1 MREMTKIL
9 LSACTVCA
17 LGQGNIA
24 RAQSSQPAGPTP
36 ASQPTPTPD
45 TPSGTS
51 PANGSDGQPTPA
63 DDQPTETPTPTTPA
77 VPDSQPPPTSPPD
90 ASSTDASSTT
100 TTTTT
105 TTSTSTGDTT
115 AAPAP
120 DPVTVEPTTESNTDM
135 FGFEWHNPNL
145 MSGIGISTTLGG
157 GVVQFTDSTMRGTT
171 SNIGGL
177 WDLHVTFG
185 SHLPL
190 ALDLA
195 YVGTATHIAG
205 LPSGNTGTLIGSA
218 AEGTLRWNVLPRLSW
233 TPYVFGG
240 VGYQRYDVT
249 QTSVSLSDSNMNSS
263 DNLLSVPAGLG
274 FVWRGNNGLVADVHG
289 TYRFTWFQDLVLKN
303 GAPITTTS
311 SSDFVKLNNWQASA
325 AIGYE
330 F

>member
-24 RAQSSQPAGPTP
+24 RAQAPGSTP
-36 ASQPTPTPD
+36 STQPTPSPD
-45 TPSGTS
+45 TPPGTT
-51 PANGSDGQPTPA
+51 PSDSSSTPTTPP
-63 DDQPTETPTPTTPA
+63 DDQPSATPTTPA
-77 VPDSQPPPTSPPD
+77 VPDTSQPAPPIPPD
-90 ASSTDASSTT
+90 TSSTT

-105 TTSTSTGDTT
+105 TTTTGDTT

-120 DPVTVEPTTESNTDM
+120 TPVPVTEEPSGSENDM

-145 MSGIGISTTLGG
+145 KSGIGVSTMLGG
-157 GVVQFTDSTMRGTT
+157 GVVQFTNSTMRGTT
-171 SNIGGL
+171 SNLGGL

-185 SHLPL
+185 THLPL

-205 LPSGNTGTLIGSA
+205 LPTGSTGTLIGSA
-218 AEGTLRWNVLPRLSW
+218 AEGTLRWNVLPRQSW

-249 QTSVSLSDSNMNSS
+249 GGDVTLSDSGMNSS

-289 TYRFTWFQDLVLKN
+289 TYRFTWFQDLVLAN
-303 GAPITTTS
+303 GAPVNGNT
-311 SSDFVKLNNWQASA
+311 SSDFVKLNNWEASA

>member
-9 LSACTVCA
+9 LSVCTVCA
-17 LGQGNIA
+17 FGQGNIA
-24 RAQSSQPAGPTP
+24 RAQSSQAPGQTPSSQPSPSPDTPAVSPAG
-36 ASQPTPTPD
+36 ASDSQPTPP
-45 TPSGTS
+45 
-51 PANGSDGQPTPA
+51 
-63 DDQPTETPTPTTPA
+63 DDQPTEPPTPT
-77 VPDSQPPPTSPPD
+77 VPDTSQTSPPD
-90 ASSTDASSTT
+90 SSATSTT

-105 TTSTSTGDTT
+105 TTNVAGAT
-115 AAPAP
+115 APTP
-120 DPVTVEPTTESNTDM
+120 PPTPVEAGTESDNDM

-145 MSGIGISTTLGG
+145 KSGIGVSTLLGG
-157 GVVQFTDSTMRGTT
+157 GVVQFTNSTMRNTT
-171 SNIGGL
+171 SNLGGL

-185 SHLPL
+185 THLPL

-205 LPSGNTGTLIGSA
+205 LPAGNTATLIGSA

-249 QTSVSLSDSNMNSS
+249 GGNVTLSDSGMNSS
-263 DNLLSVPAGLG
+263 DNLLSVPAGVG
-274 FVWRGNNGLVADVHG
+274 FAWRGNNGLVADVHG
-289 TYRFTWFQDLVLKN
+289 TYRFTWFQDLLLNN
-303 GAPITTTS
+303 GAPITGTS

>member
-24 RAQSSQPAGPTP
+24 RAQSGQTPGPTP

-45 TPSGTS
+45 TPPGTS
-51 PANGSDGQPTPA
+51 PSGASDGQPTPP

-77 VPDSQPPPTSPPD
+77 VPDTSQPPPPSPPD
-90 ASSTDASSTT
+90 TTSSTT

-105 TTSTSTGDTT
+105 TTSTSPDGTT
-115 AAPAP
+115 TAPAP
-120 DPVTVEPTTESNTDM
+120 VPVTEPGTQSDTDM
-135 FGFEWHNPNL
+135 FAFEWHNPHL
-145 MSGIGISTTLGG
+145 SSGMGISTTLGG
-157 GVVQFTDSTMRGTT
+157 GVVQFTNSTMRGTT
-171 SNIGGL
+171 SDIGGL
-177 WDLHVTFG
+177 WDLHLTFG

-195 YVGTATHIAG
+195 YVGTATSISG
-205 LPSGNTGTLIGSA
+205 LRTGNSATLLGTA
-218 AEGTLRWNVLPRLSW
+218 AEGTLRWNVLPNYAW

-249 QTSVSLSDSNMNSS
+249 GGDVTLSDSGMNSS

-289 TYRFTWFQDLVLKN
+289 TYRFTWFQDLLLKN
-303 GAPITTTS
+303 GAPITGTS